1 MRGLSL
7 AWFPAW
13 FPAWFLGRG
22 AKRRILEKTRRRGPG
37 VLRPER
43 TRSPAECSHG
53 DESCVTRFSGGTDE
67 KRRGIPA
74 TVRKVVWQGFPGEWT
89 RSAAG
94 SRNGNESCVASLFF
108 IGVGGSGRRPSRI
121 RRPREAWG
129 SFLKGVLLSVL
140 FFRYRGTGAGGLGAV
155 LRWPQNG

>member
-22 AKRRILEKTRRRGPG
+22 AERRILEKTRRRGPG

-74 TVRKVVWQGFPGEWT
+74 TVRKVVRPGFPGERT
-89 RSAAG
+89 RSSAG
-94 SRNGNESCVASLFF
+94 SRNVNESCVASLFF
-108 IGVGGSGRRPSRI
+108 SGSAAVAAGHLVSADPVERVGSY
-121 RRPREAWG
+121 AVA
-129 SFLKGVLLSVL
+129 LKEV
-140 FFRYRGTGAGGLGAV
+140 A
-155 LRWPQNG
+155 